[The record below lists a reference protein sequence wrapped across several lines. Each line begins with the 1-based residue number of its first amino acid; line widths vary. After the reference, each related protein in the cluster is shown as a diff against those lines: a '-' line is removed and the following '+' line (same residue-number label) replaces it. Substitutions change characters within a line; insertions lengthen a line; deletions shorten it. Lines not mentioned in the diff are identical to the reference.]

1 MITTV
6 EGSFIFGIVADKP
19 QLPAG
24 FNFIEARGEWLL
36 AADGRRQYFVT
47 RKKLIRRRHVRRRD
61 IRRTAGRLKLGA
73 HFVDFRHS
81 IPLPC
86 TPAS

>member
-1 MITTV
+1 MSVTTI
-6 EGSFIFGIVADKP
+6 GSFIFGIVTDKP
-19 QLPAG
+19 QLPTS
-24 FNFIEARGEWLL
+24 FTFIESRGDWLV
-36 AADGRRQYFVT
+36 ATDGRRQYFVT

-61 IRRTAGRLKLGA
+61 VRRTSGRLKLGG
-73 HFVDFRHS
+73 HFADFRHA